1 MCVWG
6 RGPKPRPWDIEARAR
21 LEINTRNC
29 GRRVPGP
36 REICRARRGTYLF
49 KLAFAGAPGQSPI
62 SIQSAAMNIKR
73 ISCDPTRPGPQA
85 PLSRRRFIRQLGQFA
100 GAAGI
105 GARLAP
111 LALAADKRRPKV
123 AAILTEFTYRSHAH
137 VLLENFLEPYLFNG
151 KLTSSGMDV
160 AGLYVDQ
167 FSDRDM
173 AREVAATYGIK
184 IYPTIASALG
194 LGGDA
199 LAVDGV
205 LSIGEHGKYPINEK
219 GQQEYPRK
227 RFFDEI
233 GAVFRRSGRVAPLYN
248 DKHLSYRWD
257 WAREMY
263 DTARVMKIPFMAGSS
278 VPLAERRPPAEIP
291 RDARILQAVSIHS
304 GPVESYDFHGL
315 EVLQAMVES
324 RHGAETGV
332 ARVQFLQGDAF
343 WQAANDG
350 LWSPE
355 LARAALATDAP
366 VANAS
371 ARDLI
376 RPPDKGETGQPFV
389 QHGILVHY
397 RDGLSA
403 IVLRV
408 RLGAGI
414 KWHFACRIPGEP
426 KPLATS
432 FHVGPWQNRNLF
444 KALAHAI
451 QTHIRERRAPYPIER
466 TLLTTGVLA
475 AAMDSRFQGGLGLD
489 TPHLNVAYKARDF
502 HKLREMGASWRIITE
517 DVSEPKGIDPNGDAL
532 RRLPTGAPTRTN
544 RESKP

>member
-1 MCVWG
+1 M
-6 RGPKPRPWDIEARAR
+6 
-21 LEINTRNC
+21 
-29 GRRVPGP
+29 
-36 REICRARRGTYLF
+36 
-49 KLAFAGAPGQSPI
+49 
-62 SIQSAAMNIKR
+62 
-73 ISCDPTRPGPQA
+73 
-85 PLSRRRFIRQLGQFA
+85 
-100 GAAGI
+100 
-105 GARLAP
+105 
-111 LALAADKRRPKV
+111 
-123 AAILTEFTYRSHAH
+123 
-137 VLLENFLEPYLFNG
+137 
-151 KLTSSGMDV
+151 
-160 AGLYVDQ
+160 
-167 FSDRDM
+167 
-173 AREVAATYGIK
+173 
-184 IYPTIASALG
+184 
-194 LGGDA
+194 
-199 LAVDGV
+199 

-233 GAVFRRSGRVAPLYN
+233 AAVFRRSGRVAPLYN

-332 ARVQFLQGDAF
+332 ARVQFLQGDAL

-376 RPPDKGETGQPFV
+376 RPPDKGDTGQPFV

-397 RDGLSA
+397 RDGLPA
-403 IVLRV
+403 IVLGV

-414 KWHFACRIPGEP
+414 KWHFACRIAGEP

-451 QTHIRERRAPYPIER
+451 QTHIRERRPPYPIER

-475 AAMDSRFQGGLGLD
+475 AAMDSRFQGGLALD

-502 HKLREMGASWRIITE
+502 RKLREMGASWRIITE